1 MWSEMNRRTLR
12 WALPAVL
19 LLLLPLLPTSVHAK
33 SSHNKSANSLY
44 KAGQLAEAKDDYLA
58 AYEDFYQ
65 AFQKDPENLTYKTA
79 YERLRF
85 QAASIHVHR
94 GEKLR
99 DGGDTSGAMT
109 EFLQA
114 LEIDPSNEL
123 ARQDIRIAQQK
134 ATTPTGETSVSESSM
149 KALNEVASPAEL
161 KPISNEPIT
170 LHMVEDAKVVYQTVG
185 KAAGIN
191 VLFDP
196 DYTSKRIQVD
206 LQNVSLM
213 DALHIIATVSD
224 TFWRPVTS
232 NTIFVAQNTRAK
244 RTELDEQAVET
255 FYLANSAQQNDL
267 NDIQTALRNVLTNA
281 KLYAVP
287 SQNAIVMRA
296 TPDEL
301 MLAQKLIGDL
311 DKARPEVVVDVAVL
325 EVSRNKERNLGIIL
339 PQMFSASL
347 QPSNATTTTT
357 NNTNTNNGTTNGTTN
372 TGTTG
377 TSTTGNLSLNDLKNL
392 NATNFAIT
400 VSQATANLLLTDSD
414 TRVLQNPRVRATD
427 GQKADLKVGS
437 RIPVATGSFQT
448 GAATAV
454 VSSLVNTQFQ
464 YLDVGVEIEITPT
477 IHYNRDVT
485 LKLKLVIS
493 QTNGVVNLGGINEPI
508 ITQRTVDQVIRLR
521 EGEVNI
527 LAGILQQ
534 NTSNNLSGTP
544 GLAQIPILKYA
555 FSNTD
560 KISMNDEI
568 VFMLVPHVVRA
579 EELSPLNLREVDTGT
594 GNTVELHRIGT
605 ITIPASALPKTIPG
619 PTGVPP
625 GAEIPPAAAN
635 QDVPASQPGMPSG
648 TQPAPPPGTQPGAQP
663 GTQPGAQP
671 GTQPGTQPGAANPT
685 GAPGNTPPVTISL
698 AAPAV
703 APKVGSTFQVTMNLT
718 GGTDVFATPTQ
729 VQYDPA
735 KLTLVN
741 VDAGDFL
748 GHDGQAVALVH
759 RDDGAGGVAISAARP
774 PGVSGVTGSGPLCVL
789 TFQAKAPGDS
799 IVNVT
804 KAAARNS
811 QQQALPVV
819 TSGTIVHVE

>member
-1 MWSEMNRRTLR
+1 MNRRTLR
-12 WALPAVL
+12 WALPALL

-33 SSHNKSANSLY
+33 SSQNKSAKSLY
-44 KAGQLAEAKDDYLA
+44 KAGQLAEAKDDSLA
-58 AYEDFYQ
+58 AYDDYYR
-65 AFQKDPENLTYKTA
+65 AFQKEPTNLTYKA
-79 YERLRF
+79 SYERLRF
-85 QAASIHVHR
+85 LAGSIHVHR

-109 EFLQA
+109 EFMRA

-123 ARQDIRIAQQK
+123 ARQDIRLIQQK
-134 ATTPTGETSVSESSM
+134 ATTPMGETSVSESSM

-244 RTELDEQAVET
+244 RTELDEQAVQT

-301 MLAQKLIGDL
+301 LLAQKLISDL

-339 PQMFSASL
+339 PQTFSAAL

-357 NNTNTNNGTTNGTTN
+357 NTTNTTNGTT
-372 TGTTG
+372 TPTT
-377 TSTTGNLSLNDLKNL
+377 TPTTTTGNLSLNDLKNL

-477 IHYNRDVT
+477 IHYDRDVT

-493 QTNGVVNLGGINEPI
+493 QTNGSVNLGGINEPI
-508 ITQRTVDQVIRLR
+508 ISQRTVDQVIRLR

-534 NTSNNLSGTP
+534 STSNNLSGTP

-594 GNTVELHRIGT
+594 GNTVELRRIGS
-605 ITIPASALPKTIPG
+605 ITIPASALPKTTVPG

-648 TQPAPPPGTQPGAQP
+648 TQPATPPGTQPGTQPATPPGAQP
-663 GTQPGAQP
+663 ATQPGA
-671 GTQPGTQPGAANPT
+671 QPGAANPT

-703 APKVGSTFQVTMNLT
+703 APKVGSTFQIAMNLS
-718 GGTDVFATPTQ
+718 GGTDVFATPMQ

-819 TSGTIVHVE
+819 TSGTIVHVQ

>member
-1 MWSEMNRRTLR
+1 MNRRTLR
-12 WALPAVL
+12 WALPALL

-33 SSHNKSANSLY
+33 SKGKSAKSLY
-44 KAGQLAEAKDDYLA
+44 KAGQLAEAKEDYLG
-58 AYEDFYQ
+58 AYEDYYQ
-65 AFQKDPENLTYKTA
+65 AFQRDPVNLTYKTS

-85 QAASIHVHR
+85 QAAAIHVHR

-99 DGGDTSGAMT
+99 DGGDTNGAMT
-109 EFLQA
+109 EFLRA

-123 ARQDIRIAQQK
+123 ARQDIRLAQQK
-134 ATTPTGETSVSESSM
+134 ATVPTSETSVSNDSM
-149 KALNEVASPAEL
+149 TALNEVASPAEL

-206 LQNVSLM
+206 LQNVSLL
-213 DALHIIATVSD
+213 DALRIIATVSD

-244 RTELDEQAVET
+244 RTELDEQAVQT

-301 MLAQKLIGDL
+301 MLAQKLINDL

-325 EVSRNKERNLGIIL
+325 EVSRNKERNLGIVL
-339 PQMFSASL
+339 PQSFSAAL
-347 QPSNATTTTT
+347 QPSSATTTTTT
-357 NNTNTNNGTTNGTTN
+357 NNNTNNNTNNGTTTN
-372 TGTTG
+372 TGT

-477 IHYNRDVT
+477 IHYDRDVT

-493 QTNGVVNLGGINEPI
+493 QTNGSVNLGGINEPI
-508 ITQRTVDQVIRLR
+508 ISQRTVDQVIRLR

-527 LAGILQQ
+527 LGGILQQ
-534 NTSNNLSGTP
+534 SNSNNLSGTP

-594 GNTVELHRIGT
+594 GNTVELRRIGT
-605 ITIPASALPKTIPG
+605 LTIPQSALPRSVPG
-619 PTGVPP
+619 ATGVPTGSEIPTSGAAATPPPGGQPATPP
-625 GAEIPPAAAN
+625 GAQTGAQTGTQTGTPPEPATAAAN
-635 QDVPASQPGMPSG
+635 GQA
-648 TQPAPPPGTQPGAQP
+648 TNA
-663 GTQPGAQP
+663 
-671 GTQPGTQPGAANPT
+671 
-685 GAPGNTPPVTISL
+685 PPVTISL
-698 AAPAV
+698 AAPAI
-703 APKVGSTFQVTMNLT
+703 APKVGSTFQVAMNLT
-718 GGTDVFATPTQ
+718 GGTDVFATPMQ
-729 VQYDPA
+729 VHYDPS

-759 RDDGAGGVAISAARP
+759 RDDGTGGVAISAARP
-774 PGVSGVTGSGPLCVL
+774 PGVNGVTGSGPLCVL
-789 TFQAKAPGDS
+789 TFQAKAAGDS

-819 TSGTIVHVE
+819 TSGTIVHVQ